1 MNSRSICT
9 FTLAVGLGV
18 SAARP
23 GEELADRLSK
33 NPTLSARIQT
43 LLPPGISLQAAA
55 AGFRDEA
62 EFITALHVS
71 RNLNIPF
78 NELKADL
85 MGPKHHTLTGA
96 LHDLRPELR
105 TSGINRQM
113 KRATQQA
120 RTDFQQAGELAENS
134 ATERP

>member
-9 FTLAVGLGV
+9 FTLAVGLGTGL
-18 SAARP
+18 AAPRP
-23 GEELADRLSK
+23 GEELAERLAKS
-33 NPTLSARIQT
+33 PTLSARIQP

-62 EFITALHVS
+62 EFVTALHLS

-85 MGPKHHTLTGA
+85 MGPKHHTLTAA

-105 TSGINRQM
+105 TGGINHQM

-120 RTDFQQAGELAENS
+120 RTDLQQAAELAEN
-134 ATERP
+134 TDR